1 MSALTS
7 SATFQNM
14 VARYKGYPI
23 HANKEEAIEFAM
35 CEFVGEYQ
43 GLKNSNGVE
52 AVLSHIKQR
61 NPKAFEDGC
70 ESSFWM
76 DI

>member
-1 MSALTS
+1 MSALTN
-7 SATFQNM
+7 SATFQKM
-14 VARYKGYPI
+14 LTRYKGYPI
-23 HANKEEAIEFAM
+23 HATKEEAIEFAM

-52 AVLSHIKQR
+52 AVLCHIKQR

-70 ESSFWM
+70 ESSCELDF
-76 DI
+76 